1 MAAVT
6 VIADDVR
13 TVDALIEGGRVLVEP
28 AALTAALG
36 WTLKPEGLCRDEVC
50 VPVRDRDALTVDGRV
65 DLEAAAGAL
74 HRTVVVDL
82 GAGDRGGAYVA
93 VALPAEER
101 RRALRE
107 LAAPEITLPDLD
119 GTLHSLSEWHGRKR
133 LLQAFSSW

>member
-65 DLEAAAGAL
+65 DLEAAADAL
-74 HRTVVVDL
+74 HRAVVVDA
-82 GAGDRGGAYVA
+82 AGDREGAYVA
-93 VALPAEER
+93 VALPTEER

-119 GTLHSLSEWHGRKR
+119 GTLHSLSMWHGRKR